1 MERKKVAIL
10 FSGGLESTALIKYF
24 KEKQDF
30 EISLIYIS
38 FGYFWEKAEF
48 CHAKKIAEFFNLS
61 LDFINLTNS
70 FKTKQLGLV
79 DTLEKNIIPLRNLSL
94 FTFSS
99 FYMTQ
104 KNINT
109 LAIGLQEDLNYP
121 DANKEYINTTE
132 ELIRRGLQ
140 NQNFNILTPF
150 YKISKDEIISKFD
163 LPLNLIF
170 SCTNPIGLNRCHK
183 CFKCKKLDLLIK
195 QKS

>member
-1 MERKKVAIL
+1 MERKKVTIL

-24 KEKQDF
+24 KEKENF

-48 CHAKKIAEFFNLS
+48 NHAKKIAEYFNLS

-70 FKTKQLGLV
+70 FETKQLGLV

-99 FYMTQ
+99 FYMAQ
-104 KNINT
+104 RDINT

-121 DANKEYINTTE
+121 DTNKEYINTTE
-132 ELIRRGLQ
+132 ELIRKGLQ
-140 NQNFNILTPF
+140 NQNFNNLTPF

-170 SCTNPIGLNRCHK
+170 SCTNPIGLHRCHK